1 MCVCCCCSCLP
12 VYLANSDITR
22 TVGSRRSKKGEKGH
36 YVQKQ
41 PQNTSFFPPF
51 TILKQHGCIVRHQSD
66 LEKQKKQR
74 RMKKKKNTKNA
85 RRLLAEQ
92 GGREEKKQK
101 KKKDNTIQLRKK
113 KKKGTYVKPENH
125 RNNNK
130 EKRKRKPKTKM
141 HITLF
146 SLSSFDRSEGTSAK
160 REKKKDILPVSCSF
174 FSVLAAFLS
183 PSPSCSTLH
192 EFTSTQR
199 STKKKKSKKSCT
211 DS

>member
-1 MCVCCCCSCLP
+1 MDKKLLIAQCQRSFFFFFLLSLLLLFYVCVCCCCSCLP

-101 KKKDNTIQLRKK
+101 KKKTIRFSWVRKK
-113 KKKGTYVKPENH
+113 KRAHT
-125 RNNNK
+125 
-130 EKRKRKPKTKM
+130 
-141 HITLF
+141 
-146 SLSSFDRSEGTSAK
+146 
-160 REKKKDILPVSCSF
+160 
-174 FSVLAAFLS
+174 
-183 PSPSCSTLH
+183 
-192 EFTSTQR
+192 
-199 STKKKKSKKSCT
+199 
-211 DS
+211 